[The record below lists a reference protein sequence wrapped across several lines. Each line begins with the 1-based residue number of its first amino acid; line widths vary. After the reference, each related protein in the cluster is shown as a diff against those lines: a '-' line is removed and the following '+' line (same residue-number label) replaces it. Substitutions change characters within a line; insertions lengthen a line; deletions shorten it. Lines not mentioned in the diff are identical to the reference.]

1 MEKEREREKKRE
13 TERETERER
22 ERQRETKSDRN
33 RDRERGGTDRGGQTN
48 KQKDRT
54 DWFHNVGNLG
64 GILIRINKL
73 MIKGLC

>member
-1 MEKEREREKKRE
+1 MEKEREREKK
-13 TERETERER
+13 RETERER

-33 RDRERGGTDRGGQTN
+33 RDRERGGTERGGQTN

-54 DWFHNVGNLG
+54 DRFHNVGNLG

-73 MIKGLC
+73 MIKGHC